1 MFSHRWA
8 RIVDCATVGSKLSMS
23 TSTSHK
29 EQAVNTAAVQPASGA
44 SKQRNANPFGNLGRV
59 RRFLAPA
66 VTRPFAIVE
75 TIVFMVIVCGLAWL
89 VEPRDPL
96 LLGAG
101 FPWLWLAPLVIALRY
116 GALPGLLADALL
128 LAVWQLFYPHGSVFP
143 VMVFAGGII
152 ETILVGHFGDTWG
165 SRAARASALN
175 DYLNDRLV
183 ALTNS
188 HYLLRLSHERLEKDL
203 LSKPTT
209 LRDSITEL
217 RRLSVEGSAE
227 AASIGVAGTAQ
238 GQMQGETQGEML
250 PGAHGLLEF
259 VAQACQIEVA
269 AVYPVR
275 GGRPLAEPAARIGD
289 RFEFDP
295 KDELVT
301 HAIGTQAIAHLK
313 SEDTPLANTQYLV
326 CAPLVSAD
334 GVLLALLVV
343 KRMPFLSLNFDN
355 LQLLLVLLG
364 YYADGVKHAKFVQ
377 RIVDTVPGCPSDFA
391 LDLGRLTRMQ
401 RDAGVAS
408 SLVALAFPRDEAGDS
423 LFEHVMR
430 RRRSLDVMWPVRSA
444 TQSVLVNLM
453 PATDTTGIDGYLARI
468 EGSLAAQFNTDL
480 ERARIGVH
488 TLHLDG
494 TDPGQALLRLLK
506 RSGVDV

>member
-1 MFSHRWA
+1 M
-8 RIVDCATVGSKLSMS
+8 
-23 TSTSHK
+23 
-29 EQAVNTAAVQPASGA
+29 NTAAVQSAPGA
-44 SKQRNANPFGNLGRV
+44 SKPRNANPFGNLGRV

-66 VTRPFAIVE
+66 VARPFAIVE
-75 TIVFMVIVCGLAWL
+75 SIVFMAVVCGVAWW
-89 VEPRDPL
+89 VDPHDPL

-101 FPWLWLAPLVIALRY
+101 FPWLWLAALVVALRY
-116 GALPGLLADALL
+116 GTLLGLLAGALL
-128 LAVWQLFYPHGSVFP
+128 VLDWALFYPHGGAFP
-143 VMVFAGGII
+143 VMFFAGGLI
-152 ETILVGHFGDTWG
+152 ETIITGHFGDTWG
-165 SRAARASALN
+165 SRTRRASALN

-217 RRLSVEGSAE
+217 RRLSVAHGAE
-227 AASIGVAGTAQ
+227 ASAPVHAHDEA
-238 GQMQGETQGEML
+238 L

-259 VAQACQIEVA
+259 VAQACQVEVA
-269 AVYPVR
+269 ALYPVH
-275 GGRPLAEPAARIGD
+275 GGRPSTEAVARIGD
-289 RFEFDP
+289 TFDFDP

-301 HAIGTQAIAHLK
+301 HAIGTLAIAHLK
-313 SEDTPLANTQYLV
+313 HEETPVTNTHYVV

-334 GVLLALLVV
+334 GELIALLVV

-364 YYADGVKHAKFVQ
+364 YYADGVEHSAFVQ
-377 RIVDTVPGCPSDFA
+377 RILDTVPGCPYDFA
-391 LDLGRLTRMQ
+391 LDLGRLTRLQ
-401 RDAGVAS
+401 RDAGVES
-408 SLVALAFPRDEAGDS
+408 SLVALVFPHDEAGDS

-430 RRRSLDVMWPVRSA
+430 RRRALDVMWPLRTA
-444 TQSVLVNLM
+444 KQSVLVNLM
-453 PATDTTGIDGYLARI
+453 PATDTTGVDGYLART

-480 ERARIGVH
+480 EAARVGVH

-494 TDPGQALLRLLK
+494 AEPGTALRRLLQ
-506 RSGVDV
+506 RSGLDV